1 MRDFERAADE
11 TVVHE
16 DGFRQVKQLQ
26 ILYEKGTAEGRA
38 PLSLFSQALKSNRG
52 KVVSSSL
59 VGMANHQGG
68 APLLTQV
75 KALQQ
80 PNNHSVTSTV
90 DFSAM
95 RQANNIAFKSFFF
108 HKKFC

>member
-11 TVVHE
+11 TVVYE
-16 DGFRQVKQLQ
+16 DAFRQVEQLQ
-26 ILYEKGTAEGRA
+26 ILCEKGTAERRA
-38 PLSLFSQALKSNRG
+38 PFSLFSQALKSNRG

-90 DFSAM
+90 DFEAM
-95 RQANNIAFKSFFF
+95 RQANNMAVKSFFF
-108 HKKFC
+108 QK